1 VKLEAVLGS
10 SLPVIA
16 ADRVSIQQVLLNLAL
31 NGMDAMEDVESP
43 AERKLTVG
51 ARALDE
57 GVELTI
63 TDTGHGIPRDRL
75 SKVFDAFFTT
85 KKEGVGLGLAISRS
99 IVEAHG
105 GRIAAE
111 DHDGHGATFRV
122 VLPVGHA

>member
-1 VKLEAVLGS
+1 
-10 SLPVIA
+10 LP
-16 ADRVSIQQVLLNLAL
+16 
-31 NGMDAMEDVESP
+31 
-43 AERKLTVG
+43 
-51 ARALDE
+51 
-57 GVELTI
+57 
-63 TDTGHGIPRDRL
+63 
-75 SKVFDAFFTT
+75 KVFDAFFTT